1 MINRV
6 KVLYKRGGI
15 LAAILMS
22 CMVFT
27 TQPVCAG
34 EAEQTGEIHLKY
46 TPVQEAQFWVYRV
59 GDITDSWEFEL
70 TGEFKEFQMDL
81 NALDTESMAAAA
93 QTLASYVKADR
104 IEADHSGRTD
114 MNGDLYFSGLAK
126 GVYLIDGESII
137 HEGVRY
143 DPVPV
148 LVTVPSMNEAGEWV
162 YETEVETKYETFIPT
177 GEKKEYR
184 IVKYWSNDGDGSV
197 RPKDITVEILKD
209 GERHSVQTLS
219 EENDWSYV
227 WKTEDDGSVWQVVE
241 RNIPE
246 GYTVMVEKNQTAFMI
261 SNTYREEG
269 KEPPKTGDGTALLY
283 TAILLFLSGLILIIA
298 GLTIW
303 RRKRDAKQVH
313 QR

>member
-184 IVKYWSNDGDGSV
+184 IC
-197 RPKDITVEILKD
+197 
-209 GERHSVQTLS
+209 
-219 EENDWSYV
+219 
-227 WKTEDDGSVWQVVE
+227 
-241 RNIPE
+241 
-246 GYTVMVEKNQTAFMI
+246 
-261 SNTYREEG
+261 
-269 KEPPKTGDGTALLY
+269 LLY
-283 TAILLFLSGLILIIA
+283 TS
-298 GLTIW
+298 
-303 RRKRDAKQVH
+303 DAADEL
-313 QR
+313 

>member
-1 MINRV
+1 
-6 KVLYKRGGI
+6 
-15 LAAILMS
+15 MS

-126 GVYLIDGESII
+126 GVYLIDGE
-137 HEGVRY
+137 
-143 DPVPV
+143 V
-148 LVTVPSMNEAGEWV
+148 LS
-162 YETEVETKYETFIPT
+162 
-177 GEKKEYR
+177 
-184 IVKYWSNDGDGSV
+184 
-197 RPKDITVEILKD
+197 
-209 GERHSVQTLS
+209 
-219 EENDWSYV
+219 
-227 WKTEDDGSVWQVVE
+227 
-241 RNIPE
+241 
-246 GYTVMVEKNQTAFMI
+246 
-261 SNTYREEG
+261 
-269 KEPPKTGDGTALLY
+269 
-283 TAILLFLSGLILIIA
+283 
-298 GLTIW
+298 
-303 RRKRDAKQVH
+303 
-313 QR
+313 